1 MARRRLADHAARCGW
16 ELPCGGDGRRACPGI
31 SPRWHPARRGDTA
44 RHRTFAGLRSA
55 GAPPACPRCRAEADG
70 VGPARLDAASC
81 APLLPHPLARSA
93 HHRQALP
100 RTRGCQKIGPGGVSL
115 SSEARFTQHVPERL
129 VQQVDVP
136 AQREADPA
144 GRFEDLFM
152 QLYPSLYNLAY
163 RVLGEREEAEDVLQE
178 SFLRLDGA
186 AVLRRPDEEVAA
198 WLRRV
203 CLNLAFNRLRDRRR
217 ARERLERAGRL
228 DA

>member
-1 MARRRLADHAARCGW
+1 M
-16 ELPCGGDGRRACPGI
+16 
-31 SPRWHPARRGDTA
+31 
-44 RHRTFAGLRSA
+44 
-55 GAPPACPRCRAEADG
+55 
-70 VGPARLDAASC
+70 
-81 APLLPHPLARSA
+81 
-93 HHRQALP
+93 
-100 RTRGCQKIGPGGVSL
+100 
-115 SSEARFTQHVPERL
+115 
-129 VQQVDVP
+129 QQVDVP

-152 QLYPSLYNLAY
+152 QLYPSLYSLAY

-186 AVLRRPDEEVAA
+186 AVLRRPDGEVAA

-228 DA
+228 DAATLRDQEGGDPAAVVMRREEQEAVRRALTALPARQRDCLLLRYAGHSYAEIAATLGIATGSVGVLLARAERAFRDVYQDVYQMDQEHGDELS